1 MDKSFE
7 TSFMPQQPLLRVEG
21 VSRRREP
28 VNIAMIL
35 ALVIFFVTLAVCGG
49 MYFYKLQVDKRVH
62 ARAVELEEAE
72 KLLDID
78 EIELYKKIDM
88 RIDTAKNLLEN
99 HTVFTVILN
108 LLEESSAQNIGLT
121 SLGYSG
127 DKKSFSLMVGGQA
140 ASYGAVYFQ
149 ANAWRAMAPLVQSV
163 SIESLNLDDTSGVV
177 SFNARFIINPDMTK
191 YTRLLESERI
201 QREREAAEQ
210 VENTLVSDAPIPTK
224 PSGPAVL
231 VPPGQKPTP

>member
-28 VNIAMIL
+28 VNIAMVV

-49 MYFYKLQVDKRVH
+49 MYFYKLQIDKRVH
-62 ARAVELEEAE
+62 ARAVELEAAE
-72 KLLDID
+72 KFLDID
-78 EIELYKKIDM
+78 EIELYKQVDM
-88 RIDTAKNLLEN
+88 RIDTAKNLLDS

-108 LLEESSAQNIGLT
+108 LLEESAAQNIGLT

-127 DKKSFSLMVGGQA
+127 DRKSFNLTIGGQA

-149 ANAWRAMAPLVQSV
+149 ANAWRAMTPLVSDL
-163 SIESLNLDDTSGVV
+163 SIESINLDDSTGIV
-177 SFNARFIINPDMTK
+177 SFTARFGINGDLTK
-191 YTRLLESERI
+191 YTRLLESERLL
-201 QREREAAEQ
+201 REKEDAERAAL
-210 VENTLVSDAPIPTK
+210 TPT
-224 PSGPAVL
+224 SL
-231 VPPGQKPTP
+231 DQKPTP